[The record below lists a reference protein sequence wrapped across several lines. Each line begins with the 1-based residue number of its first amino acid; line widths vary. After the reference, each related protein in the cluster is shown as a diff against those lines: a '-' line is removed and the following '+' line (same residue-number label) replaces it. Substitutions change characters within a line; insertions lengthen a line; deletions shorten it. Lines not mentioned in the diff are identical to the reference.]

1 MGSAFKT
8 LTIEDLIEIN
18 RRMIEEFGGVY
29 FSQDRN
35 LLFPGSLDHILDSI
49 QSNIFD
55 IDRYPTI
62 FEKAA
67 GLAWR
72 IIVGHVFHDGNKRT
86 GMEASRLFL
95 EINGFKLKI
104 DIDTVNIALMVA
116 KKEIQF
122 SEFVDWIMERS
133 DKIF

>member
-1 MGSAFKT
+1 MGSPFKT
-8 LTIEDLIEIN
+8 LIIEDLIEIN

-29 FSQDRN
+29 FSEDQN
-35 LLFPGSLDHILDSI
+35 LLFPGSLDHIFDSI
-49 QSNIFD
+49 QGMVFNVD
-55 IDRYPTI
+55 QYPTI

-86 GMEASRLFL
+86 GMEACRLL
-95 EINGFKLKI
+95 MEINGYRMKI
-104 DIDTVNIALMVA
+104 DMDAVNIALRIA

-133 DKIF
+133 EVF